1 MMWTKWYVRCY
12 TRVPYTFSVN
22 RGGAVGG
29 EALFLIICDS
39 PNYVKVKAVLELSV
53 TGE

>member
-1 MMWTKWYVRCY
+1 MVCQVLHEGPLYF
-12 TRVPYTFSVN
+12 FSESW
-22 RGGAVGG
+22 RGRGEG